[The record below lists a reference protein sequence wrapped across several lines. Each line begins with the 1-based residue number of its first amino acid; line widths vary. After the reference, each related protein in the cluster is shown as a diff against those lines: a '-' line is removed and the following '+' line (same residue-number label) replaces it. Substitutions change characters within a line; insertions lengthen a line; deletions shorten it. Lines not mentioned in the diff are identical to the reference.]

1 MAKSVPLPE
10 SWLATLP
17 TELSHR
23 LFAKARHSRHLG
35 NPRTMRCTRV
45 CTEFACQIFRATARQ
60 HRRRVALGSWRSG
73 TVRPRPSAF
82 VVLRTA
88 RPASVNSAPSRR
100 LAQKSRRS
108 AANSGNRSYCPCAH
122 RYSTAKFWPST
133 KPCSLR
139 IKTALAVRA
148 PLRPEDFRTDLAAK
162 NAVAAGAVQPL
173 AGDYSVER
181 LLRARRRGFDFEADR
196 VVPTG
201 GRAVC
206 PFRPAV

>member
-139 IKTALAVRA
+139 TCRKAGTKCGTFSGDRMCMKPTTGTAACCARA
-148 PLRPEDFRTDLAAK
+148 ASGHAA
-162 NAVAAGAVQPL
+162 
-173 AGDYSVER
+173 E
-181 LLRARRRGFDFEADR
+181 RRRAGI
-196 VVPTG
+196 
-201 GRAVC
+201 
-206 PFRPAV
+206 